1 VTDPTGLRV
10 LPPVDVLDVLGPE
23 RAALCELLSGLD
35 SDAWARP
42 TECPAWTV
50 QGVALHVLGDDLSLL
65 SRQRDAATPSLFLE
79 GSLPEWPGAPE
90 SVLDRFNERWVH
102 AATFLS
108 PRLLVDLLDRLGTLT
123 LDFYATVDPDSV
135 GEPVMLFGMT
145 AAPYRSIAA
154 REYLERW
161 VHHLQIRRA
170 LGLAA
175 GPLAGDPLGP
185 RGVEVVARAVA
196 SLVAFV
202 MPSTDRTVA
211 IEFGSTAFTYVHD
224 PASDPAS
231 PHGWAPRAG
240 RGSDPTV
247 SVSVAED
254 DVVTL
259 VSRGLSR
266 TDAAATLHVTAGD
279 PELGRAVT
287 DGMAAAMSAYYVE
300 L

>member
-1 VTDPTGLRV
+1 
-10 LPPVDVLDVLGPE
+10 
-23 RAALCELLSGLD
+23 
-35 SDAWARP
+35 
-42 TECPAWTV
+42 
-50 QGVALHVLGDDLSLL
+50 
-65 SRQRDAATPSLFLE
+65 
-79 GSLPEWPGAPE
+79 
-90 SVLDRFNERWVH
+90 
-102 AATFLS
+102 
-108 PRLLVDLLDRLGTLT
+108 
-123 LDFYATVDPDSV
+123 
-135 GEPVMLFGMT
+135 VMLFGMT

-170 LGLAA
+170 LGLTA
-175 GPLAGDPLGP
+175 GPLAGDPLGS

-196 SLVAFV
+196 TLVAFV
-202 MPSTDRTVA
+202 MPSTDRTVT

-224 PASDPAS
+224 PASEPTS

-240 RGSDPTV
+240 RGSDPAV
-247 SVSVAED
+247 SVAVAED